1 MKLKPSEAAF
11 ILICLAAAVISV
23 AAVYISRSRADE
35 SPLYVEPGTEYDAYS
50 EYDVSVLNSA
60 TAADFMQISGIGEVK
75 AGDIIAYRDAIG
87 GFKSAAQLKD
97 VSGISDSLFRR
108 IIDYFYLTAP
118 AETSAAAVSD
128 TPDTSSPE
136 SEATA
141 PEKATDEPRKSNE
154 TTSSTEPYKPDI
166 PPETVIEERVM
177 REVNVNEASAEEIAD
192 ALLIEPELAD
202 EIVALRERIH
212 KISTVQELYGFCDG
226 MTAEIYRRIKNYVRF
241 D

>member
-11 ILICLAAAVISV
+11 ILICLAAAAVSV
-23 AAVYISRSRADE
+23 AAVYISRARTKE
-35 SPLYVEPGTEYDAYS
+35 SPLYVEHGTEYDAYS

-97 VSGISDSLFRR
+97 VSGISDSLFQR
-108 IIDYFYLTAP
+108 IIDYFYLTAH
-118 AETSAAAVSD
+118 AETSAAA
-128 TPDTSSPE
+128 TSEAQVTSPE
-136 SEATA
+136 PETTA
-141 PEKATDEPRKSNE
+141 PEKTADEPRKTVK
-154 TTSSTEPYKPDI
+154 TTASTEPDEPEI
-166 PPETVIEERVM
+166 PPETVTEERVM

-192 ALLIEPELAD
+192 ALLIEPELAE

-212 KISTVQELYGFCDG
+212 KISTVQELYGFCEG
-226 MTAEIYRRIKNYVRF
+226 MTAEIYRRIKDYVRF

>member
-11 ILICLAAAVISV
+11 ILICLSAAAVSV
-23 AAVYISRSRADE
+23 AAVYISRSKADE

-75 AGDIIAYRDAIG
+75 AGDIIAYRDAVG
-87 GFKSAAQLKD
+87 GFKSVAQLKD
-97 VSGISDSLFRR
+97 VSGISDSLFGR

-118 AETSAAAVSD
+118 AETSAAA
-128 TPDTSSPE
+128 TSEVQVTSPK
-136 SEATA
+136 SETTA
-141 PEKATDEPRKSNE
+141 REKANDEPRMTAKA
-154 TTSSTEPYKPDI
+154 TVSTEPDECEI
-166 PPETVIEERVM
+166 PPETVTEERVM

-192 ALLIEPELAD
+192 ALLIEPELAE
-202 EIVALRERIH
+202 EIVALRERIN

-226 MTAEIYRRIKNYVRF
+226 MTAEIYRRIKDYVRF

>member
-97 VSGISDSLFRR
+97 VSGISDSLFQR
-108 IIDYFYLTAP
+108 IIDYFYLTAY
-118 AETSAAAVSD
+118 AETSAAA
-128 TPDTSSPE
+128 TSEAQVTSPE
-136 SEATA
+136 PETTT

-154 TTSSTEPYKPDI
+154 TTSSTEPDKPDI

-192 ALLIEPELAD
+192 ALLIEPELAE

-226 MTAEIYRRIKNYVRF
+226 MTAEIYRRIKDYVRF

>member
-1 MKLKPSEAAF
+1 MKLKSSEAAF
-11 ILICLAAAVISV
+11 ILICLAAAAVSV
-23 AAVYISRSRADE
+23 AAVYISRSRAEE

-87 GFKSAAQLKD
+87 GFKNVAQLKD

-108 IIDYFYLTAP
+108 IIDYFYLTAH
-118 AETSAAAVSD
+118 AETSAAAVSEVQV
-128 TPDTSSPE
+128 TSP
-136 SEATA
+136 EATA
-141 PEKATDEPRKSNE
+141 PEKATDEPRKTAK
-154 TTSSTEPYKPDI
+154 TTVSTEPDEPDI

-192 ALLIEPELAD
+192 ALLIEPELAE

-212 KISTVQELYGFCDG
+212 KISTVQELYGFCEG
-226 MTAEIYRRIKNYVRF
+226 MTAEIYRRIKDYVRF

>member
-11 ILICLAAAVISV
+11 ILICLAAAAVSV
-23 AAVYISRSRADE
+23 AAVYISRSKADE

-87 GFKSAAQLKD
+87 GFKSVAQLKD
-97 VSGISDSLFRR
+97 VSGISDSLFQR
-108 IIDYFYLTAP
+108 IIDYFYLTAH
-118 AETSAAAVSD
+118 AETSAAA
-128 TPDTSSPE
+128 TSEVQVTSP
-136 SEATA
+136 EATA
-141 PEKATDEPRKSNE
+141 PEKATDESRKTAK
-154 TTSSTEPYKPDI
+154 TTVSTEPDEPEI
-166 PPETVIEERVM
+166 PPETVVEERVM

-192 ALLIEPELAD
+192 ALLIEPELAE

-212 KISTVQELYGFCDG
+212 KISTVQELYGFCEG
-226 MTAEIYRRIKNYVRF
+226 MTAEIYRRIKDYVRF

>member
-11 ILICLAAAVISV
+11 ILICLAAAAVSV
-23 AAVYISRSRADE
+23 AAVYISRSKADE
-35 SPLYVEPGTEYDAYS
+35 SSLYVEPGTEYDAYS

-87 GFKSAAQLKD
+87 GFKSVAQLKD

-118 AETSAAAVSD
+118 AETSAAVSEA
-128 TPDTSSPE
+128 PDTSSPE
-136 SEATA
+136 PETTA
-141 PEKATDEPRKSNE
+141 PEKATDEPRKTAK
-154 TTSSTEPYKPDI
+154 TTASTEPYEAEF
-166 PPETVIEERVM
+166 PPETVVEERVM

-192 ALLIEPELAD
+192 SLLIEPELAD

-226 MTAEIYRRIKNYVRF
+226 MTAEIYRRIKDYVRF